1 MTDIMERL
9 EATGG
14 KGQGG
19 PLKKEA
25 ADEIR
30 KLRAIIA
37 SAQAAWQPI
46 ETRPEFDHQPGRQFI
61 LLEGACHHSGA
72 NWHRQFAGEAYIR
85 KPEQPDEMLQYRIND
100 ILRICHD
107 GDIDPHTAT
116 VTHWMPGAYP
126 HFPSSLSSA
135 ERACVCQEQ
144 HRRGYCTEPGC
155 PHAQQH
161 RQETGK

>member
-1 MTDIMERL
+1 MTNIVERL

-37 SAQAAWQPI
+37 SAQSAWQPI

-85 KPEQPDEMLQYRIND
+85 KPGQPDEMLQYRIND

-135 ERACVCQEQ
+135 
-144 HRRGYCTEPGC
+144 HRKESSNG
-155 PHAQQH
+155 
-161 RQETGK
+161 

>member
-1 MTDIMERL
+1 MTDIVERL
-9 EATGG
+9 RALQNGEQVFSSSYQDACR
-14 KGQGG
+14 
-19 PLKKEA
+19 EA
-25 ADEIR
+25 ADEIER
-30 KLRAIIA
+30 LRNV
-37 SAQAAWQPI
+37 AQGAWQPI

-61 LLEGACHHSGA
+61 LLEGLCHHSGA

-85 KPEQPDEMLQYRIND
+85 KPGQPDEMLQYRIND

-135 ERACVCQEQ
+135 QCGGTDA
-144 HRRGYCTEPGC
+144 
-155 PHAQQH
+155 
-161 RQETGK
+161 